1 MDNKLTIKEIA
12 TWLANVE
19 GEGASDE
26 EFAETLILA
35 QKMRQTQNRD
45 TFLTADDMNNAD
57 TADISGHI
65 KDCLD
70 EILFS
75 EEMDSSCWWKAKK
88 AEKRKKRYKVRAT
101 MTTYAYAI
109 IEAENEADAL
119 QIAEEMDGGE
129 YITDDNDGDWEVN
142 IVGME
147 E

>member
-1 MDNKLTIKEIA
+1 MDNKLIIKEIA

-35 QKMRQTQNRD
+35 QKMRQTQNKD
-45 TFLTADDMNNAD
+45 TVLTADDMNNAD

-75 EEMDSSCWWKAKK
+75 EEMDSSCWWKAKEP
-88 AEKRKKRYKVRAT
+88 EKRKKRYKARAT

-119 QIAEEMDGGE
+119 QMAEELDGGE
-129 YITDDNDGDWEVN
+129 YITDDDDGDWEVN